1 MRVITGQRYFEAWP
15 FSNLMDMLR
24 QCADRHTD
32 LIAYR
37 FRRKPEDNEITKTYP
52 QLLSDINALGTAMKS
67 LGIEP
72 DAKIAVYGDN
82 SYEWSVAYNSSING
96 CGIVVPL
103 DKLLPARE
111 IEILLDRSSAEVLFY
126 GLKQAEIV
134 HKIAKHNKNL
144 KHLICMDNETFRS
157 EDVAI
162 DSRFLSMV
170 DLLENGSDL
179 IKKGNRSFLDIEI
192 DSDAM
197 AAIFFTSGTTASAKG
212 VMLSHKNICTNI
224 RSISGILPLYPGE
237 RALSLLPLHHTF
249 ENTVGM
255 LYMLYSGV
263 SICFTDGLRYIMKNM
278 QEWQIEC
285 MIAVPVLFEN
295 MYSRLQKN
303 LKSSGKAG
311 LISVL
316 RPIARRLSYLGL
328 DVRRRIFSEILSA
341 FGGKLRLVVV
351 GAANI
356 DAEIV
361 QTFNDF
367 GIEFYMGY
375 GMTEASPVIAACHR
389 QHNAIGTVGP
399 PLPEVE
405 VAIDVT
411 EDQPDAIGEILTR
424 SDCVMLGYYHDPEAT
439 AEVITP
445 DGWLRTGDIG
455 QIDEKG
461 ALKITGRAKSM
472 IVLNNGKKV
481 FPEEIEQLLNQVP
494 SIAETMVWG
503 QPGSKDGVDICA
515 LIRIERDQL
524 PELVGAD
531 DDTWAKHIKKAVQ
544 AINQGMPV
552 YKGIRYILLTDNELI
567 KTTTLKI
574 KRPKQFQMIQKILQD
589 KEIPIQQA
597 QNKFIESL

>member
-1 MRVITGQRYFEAWP
+1 MRIITGQRYFEAWP

-37 FRRKPEDNEITKTYP
+37 FRRKPNDVEMTKTYP
-52 QLLSDINALGTAMKS
+52 QLLSDINALGTALKS
-67 LGIEP
+67 LGVAS
-72 DAKIAVYGDN
+72 DSKIAVYGDN
-82 SYEWSVAYNSSING
+82 SYEWAVAYNSAING
-96 CGIVVPL
+96 CGVVVPL

-111 IEILLDRSSAEVLFY
+111 IEILLERSSAEVLFY
-126 GLKQAEIV
+126 GLKQADVV
-134 HKIAKHNKNL
+134 HKIAKHNKEL
-144 KHLICMDNETFRS
+144 KYLICLDNETFKS
-157 EDVAI
+157 MDCGT
-162 DSRFLSMV
+162 DSRFFSMY
-170 DLLENGSDL
+170 DLLHKGAEL
-179 IKKGNRSFLDIEI
+179 LKKGDHSFLDTEI
-192 DSDAM
+192 DSEAM

-212 VMLSHKNICTNI
+212 VMLSHKNICANI

-263 SICFTDGLRYIMKNM
+263 CICFTDGLRHIMKNI

-375 GMTEASPVIAACHR
+375 GMTESSPVIAACHR
-389 QHNAIGTVGP
+389 QHNTIGSVGP
-399 PLPEVE
+399 PLPEIQL
-405 VAIDVT
+405 AIDVPD
-411 EDQPDAIGEILTR
+411 DQPDSIGEILTR
-424 SDCVMLGYYHDPEAT
+424 SDCVMLGYYHDSEAT
-439 AEVITP
+439 SEVITS

-461 ALKITGRAKSM
+461 ALRITGRAKSM

-481 FPEEIEQLLNQVP
+481 FPEEIEQLLNQIP
-494 SIAETMVWG
+494 SISESMVWG

-524 PELVGAD
+524 PELAGAD
-531 DDTWAKHIKKAVQ
+531 DVIWSKHIKKAVQ

-552 YKGIRYILLTDNELI
+552 YKGVRYVLLTDNELI
-567 KTTTLKI
+567 KTTTLKV
-574 KRPKQFQMIQKILQD
+574 KRPKQFQKIQNILQNKD
-589 KEIPIQQA
+589 LTIQQA
-597 QNKFIESL
+597 QNMFIESL

>member
-1 MRVITGQRYFEAWP
+1 MRVITGQKYYESWP
-15 FSNLMDMLR
+15 FNSLMDMLR
-24 QCADRHTD
+24 QCADRHAD
-32 LIAYR
+32 LAAYR
-37 FRRKPEDNEITKTYP
+37 FRRNPDDIETIKTYP
-52 QLLSDINALGTAMKS
+52 QLFSDINSLGTALCNLDVSKD
-67 LGIEP
+67 I
-72 DAKIAVYGDN
+72 KIAVYGDN
-82 SYEWSVAYNSSING
+82 CYEWSVAYNSSING

-103 DKLLPARE
+103 DKLLPSRE
-111 IEILLDRSSAEVLFY
+111 IEILLERSSSEILFY
-126 GLKQAEIV
+126 GLKQSDIIR
-134 HKIAKHNKNL
+134 KIAKHNKKL
-144 KHLICMDNETFRS
+144 KYLICLDNETLKS
-157 EDVAI
+157 EDI
-162 DSRFLSMV
+162 GYDSRFLSMH
-170 DLLENGSDL
+170 DLLIKGSEL
-179 IKKGNRSFLDIEI
+179 INKGNKNFIDIDI
-192 DSDAM
+192 DVDAV

-212 VMLSHKNICTNI
+212 VMLSQRNICANI
-224 RSISGILPLYPGE
+224 ISISGILPLFPGE
-237 RALSLLPLHHTF
+237 RSLSLLPLHHTF

-263 SICFTDGLRYIMKNM
+263 CICFTDGLRYIIKNM

-303 LKSSGKAG
+303 LKNSGKAG

-356 DAEIV
+356 DSEII

-375 GMTEASPVIAACHR
+375 GMTEASPVIAACHSH
-389 QHNAIGTVGP
+389 HNTIGTVGP
-399 PLPEVE
+399 PLPGVQI
-405 VAIDVT
+405 AIDSAD
-411 EDQPDAIGEILTR
+411 DQLDSIGEILTK
-424 SDCVMLGYYHDPEAT
+424 SDCVMLGYYHDPEGT

-455 QIDEKG
+455 QIDDKG
-461 ALKITGRAKSM
+461 ALRITGRVKSM
-472 IVLNNGKKV
+472 IVLNNGKKI

-494 SIAETMVWG
+494 SVAETMVWG
-503 QPGSKDGVDICA
+503 HPGSKDGVDICA
-515 LIRIERDQL
+515 IIRIDRNQI
-524 PELVGAD
+524 PELAD
-531 DDTWAKHIKKAVQ
+531 ADNETWAKHIKKAVQ
-544 AINQGMPV
+544 ALNQALPV
-552 YKGIRYILLTDNELI
+552 YKAVRYIILTDNDLI

-574 KRPKQFQMIQKILQD
+574 KRPKQFQMIQKTLQD
-589 KEIPIQQA
+589 KGLTIQQV

>member
-15 FSNLMDMLR
+15 FNNLMDMLR
-24 QCADRHTD
+24 QCADRHAD
-32 LIAYR
+32 LVAYR
-37 FRRKPEDNEITKTYP
+37 FRRKPEEAEITKTYP
-52 QLLSDINALGTAMKS
+52 QLVNDINFLGTALMS
-67 LGIEP
+67 LNFST

-82 SYEWSVAYNSSING
+82 CYEWAVAYNSAING

-111 IEILLDRSSAEVLFY
+111 IEILLDRSSSEVLFY
-126 GLKQAEIV
+126 GLKQADTV

-144 KHLICMDNETFRS
+144 KYLICLDNESIKS
-157 EDVAI
+157 EDTGA
-162 DSRFLSMV
+162 DSRYLSMYE
-170 DLLENGSDL
+170 LLN
-179 IKKGNRSFLDIEI
+179 KGEHLLKQGDRSFVDITI
-192 DSDAM
+192 NPDAM

-212 VMLSHKNICTNI
+212 VMLSHKNICANI

-237 RALSLLPLHHTF
+237 RSLSLLPLHHTF

-263 SICFTDGLRYIMKNM
+263 CICFTDGLRHIMKNM

-295 MYSRLQKN
+295 MYTRLQKN

-328 DVRRRIFSEILSA
+328 DVRRRIFSEILAA

-356 DAEIV
+356 DSEII

-389 QHNAIGTVGP
+389 QHNTIGTVGP
-399 PLPEVE
+399 PLPEIQI
-405 VAIDVT
+405 AIDAPD
-411 EDQPDAIGEILTR
+411 DQSEAIGEILTR

-455 QIDEKG
+455 QIDDKG

-494 SIAETMVWG
+494 SITESMVWG
-503 QPGSKDGVDICA
+503 QPGARDGVDICA
-515 LIRIERDQL
+515 LIRIEREQL
-524 PELVGAD
+524 PELTGAD
-531 DDTWAKHIKKAVQ
+531 DETWVKHIKKAVQ

-552 YKGIRYILLTDNELI
+552 YKGIRYILLTDQELI

-574 KRPKQFQMIQKILQD
+574 KRPKQFQAVQKILQD
-589 KEIPIQQA
+589 KNLTMQQA
-597 QNKFIESL
+597 QNRFLESL

>member
-1 MRVITGQRYFEAWP
+1 MRIITGQRYYEAWP
-15 FSNLMDMLR
+15 FTNLMDMLR
-24 QCADRHTD
+24 QCADRHAD
-32 LIAYR
+32 LAAYR
-37 FRRKPEDNEITKTYP
+37 FRRKPDDVEIIKTYP
-52 QLLSDINALGTAMKS
+52 QLLNDINALGTALKS
-67 LGIEP
+67 LGIKP
-72 DAKIAVYGDN
+72 DTKIAIYGDN

-111 IEILLDRSSAEVLFY
+111 IEILLDRSSSEVLFY
-126 GLKQAEIV
+126 GLKQAEVV
-134 HKIAKHNKNL
+134 HKIAKHKKNL
-144 KHLICMDNETFRS
+144 KYLICMDNETIHSS
-157 EDVAI
+157 EI
-162 DSRFLSMV
+162 GTDSRYLSMF
-170 DLLENGSDL
+170 DLVNIGLHLLS
-179 IKKGNRSFLDIEI
+179 KGDRCFLDTEL
-192 DSDAM
+192 DPEAL

-212 VMLSHKNICTNI
+212 VMLSHKNICANI

-263 SICFTDGLRYIMKNM
+263 CICFTDGLRYIMKNM

-295 MYSRLQKN
+295 MYSKLQKN

-311 LISVL
+311 LISLL

-356 DAEIV
+356 DSEII

-389 QHNAIGTVGP
+389 QHNTIGSVGP
-399 PLPEVE
+399 PLPEIQI
-405 VAIDVT
+405 AIDAP
-411 EDQPDAIGEILTR
+411 EDQPEAIGEILTK

-439 AEVITP
+439 AEVITT

-461 ALKITGRAKSM
+461 AIKITGRAKSM

-481 FPEEIEQLLNQVP
+481 FPEEIEMLLNQIP
-494 SIAETMVWG
+494 SIAEAMVWG
-503 QPGSKDGVDICA
+503 QPGSKEGVDICA

-524 PELVGAD
+524 PELADAD
-531 DDTWAKHIKKAVQ
+531 DETWSKHIKKAVQ
-544 AINQGMPV
+544 AVNQGMPV
-552 YKGIRYILLTDNELI
+552 YKGIRYILLTDNDFI
-567 KTTTLKI
+567 KTTTLKV
-574 KRPKQFQMIQKILQD
+574 KRLKQFQAIQNFLQ
-589 KEIPIQQA
+589 KRSITIQQA
-597 QNKFIESL
+597 QNKFIEL